1 VGISIVNALLT
12 SNTQVNHAEIVVHVT
27 SVNRGFQLPAIS
39 QFLNPMTEA
48 GRAALDAVITRQA
61 QIIAYID
68 DYKLL
73 MIATL
78 AMLPLLMVFT
88 RIADGGGEHTTVEL

>member
-1 VGISIVNALLT
+1 M
-12 SNTQVNHAEIVVHVT
+12 
-27 SVNRGFQLPAIS
+27 NRSFDMPAIS
-39 QFLNPMTEA
+39 QLLNPLTEA

-73 MIATL
+73 MIATP
-78 AMLPLLMVFT
+78 AMFPLLAVHE
-88 RIADGGGEHTTVEL
+88 DGWWQREHTTWNRSWKQRECTP